1 MNDHDPVDQARSEAG
16 GTDDECVGCQRYS
29 AGHVVHFIQ
38 ARLAGESPWGWRDG
52 VVTSISHRHLRI
64 EYTFAAGT
72 VRCWHHHDLSAEL
85 QVGDPVRVHEQYHL
99 LDGPMGIVCVLC
111 DGGLGAVPD
120 PEHPDLS
127 NHERDA
133 IIVNVATGR
142 GFSVSSPAAQPER
155 RPPGA

>member
-1 MNDHDPVDQARSEAG
+1 
-16 GTDDECVGCQRYS
+16 
-29 AGHVVHFIQ
+29 
-38 ARLAGESPWGWRDG
+38 
-52 VVTSISHRHLRI
+52 VVTSISHLHLRI

-72 VRCWHHHDLSAEL
+72 VRCWHHHDLSAEVR
-85 QVGDPVRVHEQYHL
+85 VGDPVRVHEQYHL

-127 NHERDA
+127 NHDA
-133 IIVNVATGR
+133 TR
-142 GFSVSSPAAQPER
+142 SSWTSPPAADSRSRPPPHNER